1 MRRSLSVLIAV
12 MSLPALAQAPRDT
25 LQNTQ
30 AALQQSKQQAAK
42 IEKELSATQSD
53 LRTMRAR
60 ATDLAA
66 SLQRSEANA
75 QKAESDL
82 GSLSGELARTEREFA
97 TRKDEYAHTIAS
109 LLRMRNLPPT
119 AMFGD
124 KKSARELIQTSRI
137 LQNTNEALAQR
148 ALQLKEESERLA
160 ALKRKVGE
168 RRQVVAKERAAL
180 SEKQKQLAA
189 DLTTRQRLQQKLEH
203 DQSATKAQVSKLSR
217 ESASLQELIGKLE
230 QAPQLAS
237 KTYSSP
243 SASLGSAKGRA
254 QLPVV
259 GSLLHAFGE
268 KKNAN
273 ETYRGVVLSAR
284 PGATVVAPYAGE
296 VVFTGPF
303 MNYGRMVL
311 LKHGDGF
318 ISLLAG
324 LGDISVGLNQQLGKG
339 EPIGIM
345 AGTKPS
351 LYVELRERSKPI
363 DPSIWFAKLPSRKA
377 SR

>member
-1 MRRSLSVLIAV
+1 MRRSLSFLFILCAA
-12 MSLPALAQAPRDT
+12 PALAQAPTAKLQST
-25 LQNTQ
+25 LQN
-30 AALQQSKQQAAK
+30 LQQSKQQEAK
-42 IEKELSATQSD
+42 LEKELSSTQSD

-66 SLQRSEANA
+66 SLQRSEASA
-75 QKAESDL
+75 EKAENDL
-82 GSLSGELARTEREFA
+82 EILNTELAQTEREFA
-97 TRKDEYAHTIAS
+97 TRKGEYAHTIAS
-109 LLRMRNLPPT
+109 LMRMKNLPPT
-119 AMFGD
+119 AMFSD
-124 KKSARELIQTSRI
+124 KKSASDLIQTSRI
-137 LQNTNEALAQR
+137 LQNTNEALADR
-148 ALQLKEESERLA
+148 AKALKKESERLT

-168 RRQVVAKERAAL
+168 RKQQVAKERVTL
-180 SEKQKQLAA
+180 GEKQRQLAS
-189 DLTTRQRLQQKLEH
+189 DLKTRQRLQEKLERDH
-203 DQSATKAQVSKLSR
+203 STTQAQVNKLSR

-230 QAPQLAS
+230 RAPQLAS
-237 KTYSSP
+237 KTTSTP

-324 LGDISVGLNQQLGKG
+324 LGDISVGLNQQLNKG

-345 AGTKPS
+345 GGSKPS

-363 DPSIWFAKLPSRKA
+363 DPSTWFAKLPSR
-377 SR
+377 

>member
-1 MRRSLSVLIAV
+1 MRRSLSALIVV
-12 MSLPALAQAPRDT
+12 MALPALAQAPRDT

-30 AALQQSKQQAAK
+30 AALQQSKQREAK
-42 IEKELSATQSD
+42 IQKELSTTQAD

-75 QKAESDL
+75 QKTEKELD
-82 GSLSGELARTEREFA
+82 SLSAELARTEREFA

-109 LLRMRNLPPT
+109 LLRMKNLPPT
-119 AMFGD
+119 AMFSD
-124 KKSARELIQTSRI
+124 KKSASELIQTSRI

-148 ALQLKEESERLA
+148 ALQLRQESQRLA
-160 ALKRKVGE
+160 GLKRKVGE
-168 RRQVVAKERAAL
+168 RKQTVVKDRAAL
-180 SEKQKQLAA
+180 GEKQRQLATE
-189 DLTTRQRLQQKLEH
+189 LKTRQRLQEKLERDH
-203 DQSATKAQVSKLSR
+203 SATRAQVNKLSR

-230 QAPQLAS
+230 SAPQLAR
-237 KTYSSP
+237 KTTSTP
-243 SASLGSAKGRA
+243 LASLGSARGRA

-273 ETYRGVVLSAR
+273 ETYRGLVLSAR

-345 AGTKPS
+345 AGAKPS

-363 DPSIWFAKLPSRKA
+363 DPSTWFAKLPSR
-377 SR
+377 

>member
-1 MRRSLSVLIAV
+1 MRRSLSFIIMLLAV
-12 MSLPALAQAPRDT
+12 PALAQAPGAK
-25 LQNTQ
+25 LQDTQ

-42 IEKELSATQSD
+42 LEKELSTTAAD
-53 LRTMRAR
+53 LRTMRSR

-66 SLQRSEANA
+66 SLQKSEVTAN
-75 QKAESDL
+75 KAERELDDVNSE
-82 GSLSGELARTEREFA
+82 LSQTEKEFA
-97 TRKDEYAHTIAS
+97 ARKQEYAHTIAS
-109 LLRMRNLPPT
+109 LLRMKQLPPT
-119 AMFGD
+119 VMFSNKG
-124 KKSARELIQTSRI
+124 SATEMMRTSRI
-137 LQNTNEALAQR
+137 LQNTNEALATR
-148 ALQLKEESERLA
+148 ANALRKESERLRM
-160 ALKRKVGE
+160 LKRKVGE
-168 RRQVVAKERAAL
+168 RKLEVARERAGL
-180 SEKQKQLAA
+180 SEKQKQLAT
-189 DLTTRQRLQQKLEH
+189 DLSTRQRLQQKLERDH
-203 DQSATKAQVSKLSR
+203 HVANAQVSKLSR

-230 QAPQLAS
+230 RAPKIAS
-237 KTYSSP
+237 KTSP
-243 SASLGSAKGRA
+243 APTASLGSARGRA

-259 GSLLHAFGE
+259 GALLHAFGE
-268 KKNAN
+268 RKNAN

-324 LGDISVGLNQQLGKG
+324 LGDISVGLNQQLNKG

-345 AGTKPS
+345 SGARPS

-363 DPSIWFAKLPSRKA
+363 DPSTWFAKLPSR
-377 SR
+377 